1 MRKIYTLLTLLLLW
15 AGTTVMAQTV
25 LVSDAPTNDG
35 WATKTYWFTLYCA
48 GQSKYLVYNSSATD
62 AYNVALDSESS
73 DNALWCFVASNDGYK
88 LYNKGAGT
96 ANRLAL
102 ELTSSYVTTGGSGG
116 YDKIKAKMLSTSTD
130 ATNTLAASNDCDE
143 WSYTEE
149 NSALYFYLTCSKS
162 NSGGKTYLNYVSD
175 GMTGWNNNDATQWTD
190 SQFTI
195 AGGDDYTKAL
205 LEAMDLAALPANL
218 IYNPTQAGNEAVTNA
233 IANYGEAN
241 TSENTTALQ
250 NAVNTAKNSIPS
262 LSTTES
268 TRVIMANRG
277 RTGRYVH
284 VKYGNAVGSGSDNSE
299 GTWLGGNTGKD
310 DYSYI
315 MTLIPSTTDGVTTY
329 KLYNE
334 YYNKYVG
341 STPTANDAEYPL
353 VESADN
359 AGSYT
364 IERINGTY
372 YVKIYDKTYTATSS
386 YGTLNS
392 MHMGQDWDGIV
403 RWTQDNPSSHY
414 SLDPVSA
421 ETLATSLNES
431 IKENAEAAKM
441 LCNAT
446 YIGYPSYTDETKV
459 SAFNTAYE
467 SFTANS
473 NGTTY
478 RALETALRELKATN
492 TTNNSPE
499 SGHYYTI
506 TSAQDTNYKVYADYT
521 NSKAIASTDQTNTVP
536 SLWTF
541 VSTKAPSTFTNSNS
555 HTFYLIQGANDEST
569 ALSLC
574 AWNTEPKL
582 VESSN
587 AYPYVIMSSS
597 TTATGDNSGNS
608 NYVSIANAVSLQTFN
623 SAKSTLDG
631 TLAGYNGGSLSSG
644 SLFSYNGTGNYYNNW
659 YVQEATEIPITVS
672 AVGYATVNLPFAISL
687 DGTGLTANTATDGGT
702 EVTLSAIENGIVPAK
717 TPVILTSGLKEA
729 KTFTATIL
737 YDNTDSPLSGNDL
750 QGTLTPAT
758 IDADAKAYI
767 LKDGTQGI
775 GMYLVNSETDR
786 TIPANKAYLGSTS
799 VTENTAAMK
808 EFNFGHST
816 GISTVQSDK
825 SDTYYDLQGHRV
837 LFPVHGV
844 YVKGNGQK
852 VYIK

>member
-1 MRKIYTLLTLLLLW
+1 MRKINTLLTLLLLW

-48 GQSKYLVYNSSATD
+48 GQSKYLTYNSSATD
-62 AYNVALDSESS
+62 AYNVALASESS

-102 ELTSSYVTTGGSGG
+102 ELTSSYETTGGSGG

-143 WSYTEE
+143 WSYTIA
-149 NSALYFYLTCSKS
+149 NSALYFYLTCSES
-162 NSGGKTYLNYVSD
+162 NSGGKTYLNYVAD
-175 GMTGWNNNDATQWTD
+175 GMTGWNNNSATQWND
-190 SQFTI
+190 SKFTI
-195 AGGDDYTKAL
+195 AGGDDYTTAL
-205 LEAMDLAALPANL
+205 LEAMDLAEQSNFFYTPSETGKATL
-218 IYNPTQAGNEAVTNA
+218 TKA
-233 IANYGEAN
+233 IDDYGEAN

-250 NAVNTAKNSIPS
+250 NAVSTVKSSQLVS

-284 VKYGNAVGSGSDNSE
+284 VKYGNAEGSGSDKSL

-334 YYNKYVG
+334 YYNMYVG
-341 STPTANDAEYPL
+341 STPSANNAEYPL

-364 IERINGTY
+364 IEHISGTY
-372 YVKIYDKTYTATSS
+372 YVKIYDKSCTATSD
-386 YGTLNS
+386 YGTINS
-392 MHMGQDWDGIV
+392 MHMGDNWDGIV
-403 RWTQDNPSSHY
+403 RWTQDNTASHY

-431 IKENAEAAKM
+431 IKEDAEAAKM

-478 RALETALRELKATN
+478 RELETALSELKATN
-492 TTNNSPE
+492 TTNNSPV

-506 TSAQDTNYKVYADYT
+506 TSAQDTSYKVYADYT

-541 VSTKAPSTFTNSNS
+541 VSTEVPSTFTNSNS
-555 HTFYLIQGANDEST
+555 HTFYLIKGANDEST

-574 AWNTEPKL
+574 AWNTQPQL

-597 TTATGDNSGNS
+597 TTATGDNSNNS

-623 SAKSTLDG
+623 SEKSALDG
-631 TLAGYNGGSLSSG
+631 TLAGYNGGALNSG
-644 SLFSYNGTGNYYNNW
+644 SLSSYNGTGNYYNNW

-687 DGTGLTANTATDGGT
+687 DGTGLTANIATEGDT
-702 EVTLSAIENGIVPAK
+702 LVTLSAIENGIVPAN
-717 TPVILTSGLKEA
+717 TPVILTSGLTEA
-729 KTFTATIL
+729 QTFTATIL

-758 IDADAKAYI
+758 IAADAKAYI
-767 LKDGTQGI
+767 LKDGTHGI